1 MIPDTSQEKSWKLET
16 FHVISRNR
24 SGNQELLLV
33 EKLKFLIFAEI
44 PVFSCNLPWAQI
56 DGNNNEQKNKIFK
69 ISLSPFIFMSA
80 ENIFMTMFGSQPGYT
95 MLFIVQD
102 ICKISKKSL
111 QIG

>member
-1 MIPDTSQEKSWKLET
+1 
-16 FHVISRNR
+16 
-24 SGNQELLLV
+24 
-33 EKLKFLIFAEI
+33 
-44 PVFSCNLPWAQI
+44 
-56 DGNNNEQKNKIFK
+56 
-69 ISLSPFIFMSA
+69 MSA